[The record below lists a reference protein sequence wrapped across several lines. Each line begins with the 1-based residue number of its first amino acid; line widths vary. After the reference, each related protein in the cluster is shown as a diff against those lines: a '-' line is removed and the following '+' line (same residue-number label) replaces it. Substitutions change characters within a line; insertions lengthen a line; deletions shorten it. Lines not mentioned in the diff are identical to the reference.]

1 MLCLP
6 VDDESP
12 LKLARGEPER
22 EMRLCV
28 QLELRVHSGKEGRG
42 GEGRG
47 GEGRDIHIFGN
58 YLRVNA
64 SFTSNMHTSLH
75 VYDKRDQYKQQ
86 RYRLISCVF

>member
-1 MLCLP
+1 MFSWNSACT
-6 VDDESP
+6 
-12 LKLARGEPER
+12 LARRGGEGRGGEGR
-22 EMRLCV
+22 
-28 QLELRVHSGKEGRG
+28 GGEGRG

-75 VYDKRDQYKQQ
+75 AYDKRAQYKQQ
-86 RYRLISCVF
+86 RYCLISCVF